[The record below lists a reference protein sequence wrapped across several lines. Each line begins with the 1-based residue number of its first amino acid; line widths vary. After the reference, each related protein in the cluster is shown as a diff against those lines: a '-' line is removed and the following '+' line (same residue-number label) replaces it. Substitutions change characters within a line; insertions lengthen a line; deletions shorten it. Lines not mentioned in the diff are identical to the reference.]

1 LSRPLWMNCDGV
13 LLTSAGEEAAL
24 IALEYP
30 FFSNLHRADS
40 SKKVIQKF
48 SLKYSRTYHL
58 DCLRKEKEGEGG
70 KIRFWNRLLRAAEL
84 PNEAQAAVSDV
95 LSSSP
100 NAGKGSV

>member
-1 LSRPLWMNCDGV
+1 
-13 LLTSAGEEAAL
+13 
-24 IALEYP
+24 LEYP